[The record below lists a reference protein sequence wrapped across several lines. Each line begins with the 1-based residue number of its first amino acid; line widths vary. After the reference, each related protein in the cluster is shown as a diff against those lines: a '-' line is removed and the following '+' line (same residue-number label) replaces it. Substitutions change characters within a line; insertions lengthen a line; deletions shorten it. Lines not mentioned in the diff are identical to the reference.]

1 MDIAGFVDR
10 SLDAAARARVE
21 AHLADCEECRREV
34 LDVDHISRSAPSAR
48 RAVLIPIG
56 AAVAAAAALLLV
68 LWPAGGP
75 EPGDDAHREP
85 AVTTTVAPRAVAP
98 LGSIAK
104 LDSIRWSSVPG
115 AERYSVSVFD
125 ANGTVLWQSIAADTV
140 IGVPA
145 DVPLAPGDRY
155 FWSVRARVG
164 WDRWVESS
172 LSEFTLLRGPRAP

>member
-10 SLDAAARARVE
+10 SLDAVARARVE
-21 AHLADCEECRREV
+21 AHLMDCEECRREV

-48 RAVLIPIG
+48 RPGLIPIS

-68 LWPAGGP
+68 LWPARGP
-75 EPGDDAHREP
+75 MPGDSEHREP
-85 AVTTTVAPRAVAP
+85 AVTTTIAPRTVSP
-98 LGSIAK
+98 LGSIAT

-125 ANGTVLWQSIAADTV
+125 ANGTVLWQSNAADTV

-145 DVPLAPGDRY
+145 DVILVPGDRY

-172 LSEFTLLRGPRAP
+172 LSEFTVQRGARAP

>member
-10 SLDAAARARVE
+10 GLDAVARARVE

-34 LDVDHISRSAPSAR
+34 LDVEHISRSVPSAR
-48 RAVLIPIG
+48 RPGLIPIS
-56 AAVAAAAALLLV
+56 AAIAAAAALLLV
-68 LWPAGGP
+68 LWPARGP
-75 EPGDDAHREP
+75 MPADGAHREP
-85 AVTTTVAPRAVAP
+85 AVTTTVAPRAIAP
-98 LGSIAK
+98 LGSIAT
-104 LDSIRWSSVPG
+104 LDSIRWSNVPG

-125 ANGTVLWQSIAADTV
+125 ANGTVLWQSNAADTV

-164 WDRWVESS
+164 WERWVESS
-172 LSEFTLLRGPRAP
+172 LSEFTLMRGTSAP